1 MEGSERPRRA
11 LGPLPDDFGDP
22 VIDSTAPAGPLID
35 DADLTDTGMMRRLA
49 LNADGTLKDLVPPPR
64 PVLPSSD
71 AALPASAGRRFSAD
85 DSYEA
90 EWAAPRRSAASV
102 ASPPSLYEPLLP
114 PVSRPTQPPPVTV
127 AYQPSASRAV
137 EPTAFS
143 MAAPELGSHALTPE
157 PVEPEPTPSVDKAA
171 AKEAAAEAK
180 ADAKRAKAEAKA
192 DARAAKADAKAAAKA
207 AKVAAAEAK
216 KAGKNSP
223 SQPSI
228 AARLGAPEMP
238 TPPTAPAPAAK
249 ASTEKAGKTGRSVRP
264 AFVVIAVVVVVIL
277 VISLGVVYVLRP
289 ANSSGANAP
298 GAVDPIL
305 TSTDVNAIGAGPWKS
320 AATTQG
326 AICMSGGTTVKAD
339 RSVSQLLSNT
349 SQSSMLQTVDSYAD
363 VDSATQAYNQRLM
376 QLGTCADDTAVVQS
390 ASTVKGL
397 GAAASAVTLKARKGD
412 AIHTV
417 LLVRSNRT
425 VNVFD
430 AATPAAIPLT
440 VLADTATASLN
451 RQCTG
456 SECPTAVSVE
466 ATVPAAGDP
475 PGYLV
480 PGDLPL
486 LNPGI
491 GKWDVVD
498 LAAVK
503 ALGSGCEGVSLSK
516 VSGATQ
522 AGQRTLV
529 LTDDPAAGADVFGL
543 DQVSYTFA
551 TAKAAQAFAAT
562 LSKNLTTCAPHP
574 LTATLEHTEKVTG
587 TGAKS
592 VALTG
597 QTWTTSHGVS
607 GKTLVVR
614 VAVVTG
620 GNRVTYVMANPL
632 KKLDFSDAEWTAIAL
647 RAGQRASQV

>member
-11 LGPLPDDFGDP
+11 LGPLPDDLGDP
-22 VIDSTAPAGPLID
+22 VVDSTAPAGPLID

-49 LNADGTLKDLVPPPR
+49 MNPDGTLMDLVPPPR
-64 PVLPSSD
+64 PVLPSSE

-102 ASPPSLYEPLLP
+102 ASPPSQYEPLLP

-127 AYQPSASRAV
+127 AYQPSASRAA

-157 PVEPEPTPSVDKAA
+157 PVEPESAPTVDKAA
-171 AKEAAAEAK
+171 EKEAAAEAK

-207 AKVAAAEAK
+207 AKAAAAEAK
-216 KAGKNSP
+216 KTSKNSP

-228 AARLGAPEMP
+228 AARLSTAEAPPSP
-238 TPPTAPAPAAK
+238 TPDATAKP
-249 ASTEKAGKTGRSVRP
+249 EKSARSVRP
-264 AFVVIAVVVVVIL
+264 AFLVIAAVVVLIL

-289 ANSSGANAP
+289 ASSSGATAP

-305 TSTDVNAIGAGPWKS
+305 TDADVNVIGAGPWTS

-326 AICMSGGTTVKAD
+326 AICLSGGTTVKAD
-339 RSVSQLLSNT
+339 RSVSRLLSNT
-349 SQSSMLQTVDSYAD
+349 SESSVLQTVDSYAD
-363 VDSATQAYNQRLM
+363 VDSATEAFNQRLT
-376 QLGTCADDTAVVQS
+376 QLGTCADGTGMVQS

-397 GAAASAVTLKARKGD
+397 GAAASAVMVKAHKGD
-412 AIHTV
+412 ATHTV

-440 VLADTATASLN
+440 VLANTATASLN

-456 SECPTAVSVE
+456 TECPTTISIE

-486 LNPGI
+486 PNEGV
-491 GKWDVVD
+491 GKWDAVD
-498 LAAVK
+498 LATVK
-503 ALGSGCEGVSLSK
+503 APGSSCEGVSLSR

-529 LTDDPAAGADVFGL
+529 LTGDPAAGSEVFGM
-543 DQVSYTFA
+543 DQVSYTFP

-562 LSKNLTTCAPHP
+562 LTKSLTTCAPHP
-574 LTATLEHTEKVTG
+574 LTFTLEHSEKVTG

-592 VALTG
+592 VPITG
-597 QTWTTSHGVS
+597 QTWRFSHGARGV
-607 GKTLVVR
+607 TAVFR

-620 GNRVTYVMANPL
+620 GNRVTYLMANPL
-632 KKLDFSDAEWTAIAL
+632 KKLDVSNAEWTAIAL